1 MSSESEVR
9 WVRSQRAAV
18 VDVGERLVLLGGA
31 AHAES
36 AADNERSARAIEGD
50 GAAVARELLGF
61 CAVPR
66 SASEMVEHVVALS
79 GGEQVHTRRIV
90 EQLVELLRAAGA
102 IVPARSV
109 ERAQRGNLVVCVSGA
124 LAASHAPAFVAAMQ
138 RRGWRVEG
146 ALTEAAPRFVAV
158 DALEAVLQRAVHVGM
173 WPVAPHAPVPH
184 VALAEWADLVVVYP
198 ASATTIARIA
208 HGDFSDLVAAV
219 ALTTRAPVVLVPSMN
234 DAMMAAPA
242 VERNLEQL
250 RTAGFAIVHGVPS
263 EEAADAPEV
272 RAARAAAAPAP
283 AEAAATIDALAA
295 MLAKE
300 LRPTNAGDAAKAW
313 DEAYR
318 RVLVP
323 WASDACDADIAGAL
337 VHHAPPPGRLLDVG
351 CGLGQVARHAAGL
364 GYRVVATDVS
374 DVALARARGETGGDE
389 VVWVR
394 DDVCASALVGPFDV
408 IVDRAVMHVLPAARV
423 GAWAAAIQRLAA
435 PHATVIIKAH
445 ADKAAR
451 VAKLTGFQV
460 VEELDGELPGIVD
473 ATPIASRLVVLRR

>member
-1 MSSESEVR
+1 M
-9 WVRSQRAAV
+9 RSQRAAV

-31 AHAES
+31 GE
-36 AADNERSARAIEGD
+36 ARAIEGD

-66 SASEMVEHVVALS
+66 SMGEIVEHVVALS
-79 GGEQVHTRRIV
+79 GGEPVHTQRIV
-90 EQLVELLRAAGA
+90 GQLVELLRVAGA
-102 IVPARSV
+102 IVQARRV
-109 ERAQRGNLVVCVSGA
+109 ERAHRGNLVVCVSGA

-138 RRGWRVEG
+138 RRGWSVEC

-184 VALAEWADLVVVYP
+184 VALAEWAELVVVYP

-208 HGDFSDLVAAV
+208 HGDFGDLVAAT

-234 DAMMAAPA
+234 GEMRAAAA
-242 VERNLEQL
+242 VERNLEAL
-250 RTAGFAIVHGVPS
+250 RGDGFAIVHGVPS
-263 EEAADAPEV
+263 EEAADAPSV
-272 RAARAAAAPAP
+272 RHAHAGAAAPAP
-283 AEAAATIDALAA
+283 AETAATIDALAA

-300 LRPTNAGDAAKAW
+300 QRPGGAMESRPETAWNA
-313 DEAYR
+313 AYR
-318 RVLVP
+318 RALVP
-323 WASDACDADIAGAL
+323 WASEACDADVAGAL

-374 DVALARARGETGGDE
+374 EVALARARREPGGDE
-389 VVWVR
+389 IVWVR
-394 DDVCASALVGPFDV
+394 DDICASALVGPFDV

-423 GAWAAAIQRLAA
+423 AAWAAAIARLAA
-435 PHATVIIKAH
+435 PHATVIVKAH

-473 ATPIASRLVVLRR
+473 ATPITSRLVVLRR